1 MMRSISPLAATLA
14 LALGCGGEALLDVPV
29 IESEIVSTSEV
40 MTQIDAS
47 RTYWSLASQVEP
59 ESLIVALWRADLLV
73 SRAWQPLDDRC
84 ENPIGPRF
92 TVELRQAD
100 PRILEYHF
108 ETGPGFLECSTTLEQ
123 FTVSE

>member
-1 MMRSISPLAATLA
+1 MMRSISPLAASLA
-14 LALGCGGEALLDVPV
+14 LALGCGGEALLDVPL
-29 IESEIVSTSEV
+29 IESEIISTDEV

-59 ESLIVALWRADLLV
+59 ESLILVLWQAEFLV

-92 TVELRQAD
+92 TVELRKAD
-100 PRILEYHF
+100 PRIFEYYF